1 MFDRLSDN
9 FTQIFARLKGKGI
22 ITESDLN
29 DVLRE
34 VRVALLEADVALSV
48 AKDFIAKVKEK
59 ALGEEVV
66 RSVSPAQMVIKI
78 VQDELTAIL
87 KSENQALNLNATP
100 PVVILMCG
108 IQGSGKTTSSGKL
121 AARLKN
127 KQNKKVLMASVD
139 VARPAAQEQLTTL
152 GKQAG
157 VETLP
162 IIAGQQP
169 LEITKRAMSEAKL
182 VGYDILIIDTAGRL
196 HTDAA
201 LMEELRGIKALS
213 NPTEILLV
221 ADSLTGQDAVNLA
234 QEFHNAIGV
243 TGFIL
248 TRVDGDGRGGAAL
261 SMRAITGQP
270 IKFIGV
276 GEKLDQL
283 EEFHA
288 ERIASRILGMG
299 DVVSLV
305 EKTLEN
311 VDRAQAEKMAKR
323 MKKGQFDFND
333 LADQIAQMKKMGG
346 MGSLL
351 NMLPGM
357 GAMKQKIADANL
369 DEKMF
374 DHQLAIIRSMTNK
387 ERIDPK
393 LLNASR
399 KRRIAAGSG
408 TQVPDINKL
417 VKMQMEMQNMIKKM
431 GGMDKKSLL
440 RSGLGNMLK

>member
-9 FTQIFARLKGKGI
+9 FTSIFARLKGKGI

-29 DVLRE
+29 DALRE
-34 VRVALLEADVALSV
+34 VRVALLEADVALTV

-59 ALGEEVV
+59 SLGEEVV
-66 RSVSPAQMVIKI
+66 HSISPAQMVIKI

-87 KSENQALNLNATP
+87 KSENQALNLNANP

-139 VARPAAQEQLTTL
+139 VARPAAQEQLATL
-152 GKQAG
+152 GKQAQ
-157 VETLP
+157 VDTLP

-169 LEITKRAMSEAKL
+169 LDITKRAMKEARL
-182 VGYDILIIDTAGRL
+182 GGYDILVIDSAGRL

-201 LMEELRGIKALS
+201 LMEELREIKALS
-213 NPTEILLV
+213 APTEILLV

-305 EKTLEN
+305 EKALEN
-311 VDRAQAEKMAKR
+311 VDQAQAEKMAQR

-333 LADQIAQMKKMGG
+333 LADQITQMKKMGG
-346 MGSLL
+346 MGSLI
-351 NMLPGM
+351 NMLPGV
-357 GAMKQKIADANL
+357 GAMKQKIADANI
-369 DEKMF
+369 DEKIF
-374 DHQLAIIRSMTNK
+374 ERQLAIIRSMTKK
-387 ERIDPK
+387 ERSDPK

-417 VKMQMEMQNMIKKM
+417 VKMQMEMQNMMKKM
-431 GGMDKKSLL
+431 GGMNKKSLL
-440 RSGLGNMLK
+440 RMGLGKIQ

>member
-1 MFDRLSDN
+1 MFNKLSDSL
-9 FTQIFARLKGKGI
+9 TSTFARLRGKGI
-22 ITESDLN
+22 ITETDLN
-29 DVLRE
+29 DALRE
-34 VRVALLEADVALSV
+34 VRVALLEADVALTV
-48 AKDFIAKVKEK
+48 AKDLIARIKEK
-59 ALGEEVV
+59 ALGEEII

-87 KSENQALNLNATP
+87 KSDNQALNLNATP
-100 PVVILMCG
+100 PVVLLMCG

-127 KQNKKVLMASVD
+127 KQNKKVLLASVD
-139 VARPAAQEQLTTL
+139 VARPAAQEQLATL
-152 GKQAG
+152 GKQAS
-157 VETLP
+157 VDTLP
-162 IIAGQQP
+162 IIPGQQP
-169 LEITKRAMSEAKL
+169 LDITKRAMTEAKL
-182 VGYDILIIDTAGRL
+182 GGYDILIIDTAGRL
-196 HTDAA
+196 HTDAN
-201 LMEELRGIKALS
+201 LMEELCNIKALS

-234 QEFHNAIGV
+234 QEFNNAVGI
-243 TGFIL
+243 TGLIL

-305 EKTLEN
+305 EKALET
-311 VDRAQAEKMAKR
+311 VDQEQAEKMAKR
-323 MKKGQFDFND
+323 LKKGQFDFND
-333 LADQIAQMKKMGG
+333 LADQIGQMKKMGG
-346 MGSLL
+346 MSSML

-357 GAMKQKIADANL
+357 GAMKQKIAEANV
-369 DEKMF
+369 DEKIF
-374 DHQLAIIRSMTNK
+374 DRQLAIIRSMTK
-387 ERIDPK
+387 AERTDPK
-393 LLNASR
+393 VLNASR

-408 TQVPDINKL
+408 SQVPEINKL
-417 VKMQMEMQNMIKKM
+417 IKMQMEMQNMMKKF
-431 GGMDKKSLL
+431 GGMDKKSMM
-440 RSGLGNMLK
+440 RNFKPF

>member
-139 VARPAAQEQLTTL
+139 VARPAAQEQLATL

-157 VETLP
+157 VDTLP

-169 LEITKRAMSEAKL
+169 LEITKRAMSEARL
-182 VGYDILIIDTAGRL
+182 SGYDILIIDSAGRL

-201 LMEELRGIKALS
+201 LMDELRGIKSIS

-305 EKTLEN
+305 EKALEN
-311 VDRAQAEKMAKR
+311 VDQAQAEKMAKR

-374 DHQLAIIRSMTNK
+374 DRQLAIIRSMTKK
-387 ERIDPK
+387 ERTDPK

-417 VKMQMEMQNMIKKM
+417 VKMQMEMQNMMKKM

-440 RSGLGNMLK
+440 RMGLGKF

>member
-139 VARPAAQEQLTTL
+139 VARPAAQEQLATL

-157 VETLP
+157 VDTLP
-162 IIAGQQP
+162 IISGQQP

-182 VGYDILIIDTAGRL
+182 GGYDILIIDSAGRL

-201 LMEELRGIKALS
+201 LMDELRGIKSIS

-305 EKTLEN
+305 EKALEN
-311 VDRAQAEKMAKR
+311 VDQAQAEKMAKR

-333 LADQIAQMKKMGG
+333 LADQISQMKKMGG

-374 DHQLAIIRSMTNK
+374 DRQLAIIRSMTKK
-387 ERIDPK
+387 ERTDPK

-417 VKMQMEMQNMIKKM
+417 VKMQMEMQNMMKKM

-440 RSGLGNMLK
+440 RMGLGKI

>member
-1 MFDRLSDN
+1 MFNKLSDSL
-9 FTQIFARLKGKGI
+9 TSTFARLRGKGI
-22 ITESDLN
+22 ITETDLN
-29 DVLRE
+29 DALRE

-48 AKDFIAKVKEK
+48 AKDLIARIKEK
-59 ALGEEVV
+59 ALGEEII

-87 KSENQALNLNATP
+87 KSENQELNLNATP
-100 PVVILMCG
+100 PVVMLMCG

-127 KQNKKVLMASVD
+127 KQNKKVLLASVD
-139 VARPAAQEQLTTL
+139 VARPAAQEQLATL
-152 GKQAG
+152 GKQAS
-157 VETLP
+157 VDTLP
-162 IIAGQQP
+162 IFAGQQP
-169 LEITKRAMSEAKL
+169 LDITKRAMKEAKL
-182 VGYDILIIDTAGRL
+182 GGYDILIIDTAGRL

-213 NPTEILLV
+213 SPTEILLV

-234 QEFHNAIGV
+234 QEFNSAVGI
-243 TGFIL
+243 TGLIL

-305 EKTLEN
+305 EKALET
-311 VDRAQAEKMAKR
+311 VDQQQAEKMAKR
-323 MKKGQFDFND
+323 LKKGQFDFND
-333 LADQIAQMKKMGG
+333 LADQIVQMKKMGG
-346 MGSLL
+346 MSSLL

-357 GAMKQKIADANL
+357 GAMKQKIADANV
-369 DEKMF
+369 DEKVF
-374 DHQLAIIRSMTNK
+374 DRQLAIIHSMTK
-387 ERIDPK
+387 AERKDPK

-408 TQVPDINKL
+408 SQVPEINKL
-417 VKMQMEMQNMIKKM
+417 VKMQMEMQNMMKKF
-431 GGMDKKSLL
+431 GGMDKKSML
-440 RSGLGNMLK
+440 RNFKPF

>member
-1 MFDRLSDN
+1 MFNKLSDSL
-9 FTQIFARLKGKGI
+9 TSTFARLRGKGI
-22 ITESDLN
+22 ITETDLN
-29 DVLRE
+29 DALRE
-34 VRVALLEADVALSV
+34 VRVALLEADVALPV
-48 AKDFIAKVKEK
+48 AKDLIARIKEK
-59 ALGEEVV
+59 ALGEEII

-87 KSENQALNLNATP
+87 KSDNQALNLNATP
-100 PVVILMCG
+100 PVVFLMCG

-127 KQNKKVLMASVD
+127 KQNKKILLASVD
-139 VARPAAQEQLTTL
+139 VARPAAQEQLATL
-152 GKQAG
+152 GKQAS
-157 VETLP
+157 VDTLP

-169 LEITKRAMSEAKL
+169 LDITKRAMTEAKL
-182 VGYDILIIDTAGRL
+182 GGYDILIIDTAGRL
-196 HTDAA
+196 HTDAD
-201 LMEELRGIKALS
+201 LMEELRGIKRLS

-234 QEFHNAIGV
+234 QEFNNAVGI
-243 TGFIL
+243 TGLIL

-305 EKTLEN
+305 EKALEN
-311 VDRAQAEKMAKR
+311 VDQEQAEKMAKR
-323 MKKGQFDFND
+323 LKKGQFDFND
-333 LADQIAQMKKMGG
+333 LADQIGQMKKMGG
-346 MGSLL
+346 MSSML

-357 GAMKQKIADANL
+357 GAMKQKIAEANV
-369 DEKMF
+369 DEKIF
-374 DHQLAIIRSMTNK
+374 DRQLAIIRSMTKK
-387 ERIDPK
+387 ERTDPK
-393 LLNASR
+393 MLNASR

-408 TQVPDINKL
+408 TQVPEINKL
-417 VKMQMEMQNMIKKM
+417 VKMQMEMHNMMKKF

-440 RSGLGNMLK
+440 RNFKPF

>member
-1 MFDRLSDN
+1 MFNRLSDSL
-9 FTQIFARLKGKGI
+9 TSTFARLKGKGI
-22 ITESDLN
+22 ITETDLN
-29 DVLRE
+29 DALRE
-34 VRVALLEADVALSV
+34 VRVALLEADVALPV
-48 AKDFIAKVKEK
+48 AKDLIAKIKEK
-59 ALGEEVV
+59 ALGEEII

-127 KQNKKVLMASVD
+127 KQNKKILLASVD
-139 VARPAAQEQLTTL
+139 VARPAAQEQLATL
-152 GKQAG
+152 GKQAS
-157 VETLP
+157 VDTLP

-169 LEITKRAMSEAKL
+169 LDITKRAMTEARL
-182 VGYDILIIDTAGRL
+182 GGYDILIIDTAGRL
-196 HTDAA
+196 HTDAQ

-234 QEFHNAIGV
+234 QEFNNAVGI
-243 TGFIL
+243 TGLIL

-305 EKTLEN
+305 EKALET
-311 VDRAQAEKMAKR
+311 VDQEQAEKMAKKL
-323 MKKGQFDFND
+323 KKGQFDFND
-333 LADQIAQMKKMGG
+333 LADQIGQMKKMGG
-346 MGSLL
+346 MSSML
-351 NMLPGM
+351 NLLPGM
-357 GAMKQKIADANL
+357 GAIKQKIADANV
-369 DEKMF
+369 DEKIF
-374 DHQLAIIRSMTNK
+374 DRQLAIIRSMTKK
-387 ERIDPK
+387 ERTDPK
-393 LLNASR
+393 CLNASR

-408 TQVPDINKL
+408 TQVPEINKL
-417 VKMQMEMQNMIKKM
+417 VKMQMEMQNMMKKF
-431 GGMDKKSLL
+431 GGMDKKALL
-440 RSGLGNMLK
+440 RKFKPF